1 MDLDKDPYRKNL
13 GLSILDG
20 LIKVRVNN
28 DPHKYQKP
36 YGQYSSYGG
45 YSSYEPYSS
54 YGRPSLQ
61 SLLLGKGKI
70 KETELYELLAQQL
83 LY

>member
-20 LIKVRVNN
+20 LIKVRVND
-28 DPHKYQKP
+28 DPSYNKSP
-36 YGQYSSYGG
+36 YSSSSYGRP
-45 YSSYEPYSS
+45 SSYSSS
-54 YGRPSLQ
+54 YGRPSLEA
-61 SLLLGKGKI
+61 LLLSGKKKF
-70 KETELYELLAQQL
+70 KEIELYELLAQHL